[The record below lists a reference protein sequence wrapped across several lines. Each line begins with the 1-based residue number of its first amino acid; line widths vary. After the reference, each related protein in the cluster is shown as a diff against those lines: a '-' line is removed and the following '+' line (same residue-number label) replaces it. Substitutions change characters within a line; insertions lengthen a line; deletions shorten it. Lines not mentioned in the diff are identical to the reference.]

1 MIGKIEDQ
9 HRQKAA
15 YIYLR
20 QSSMAQVRHH
30 QESTERQ
37 YALKE
42 KALELGWTPAMIR
55 TLDRDLGI
63 SGAQMT
69 GREDFKTLLADVCM
83 GKVGAVFALEAS
95 RLGRSCADWYR
106 LLEFCSLTNTL
117 IIDEDGCYNT
127 GHFNDRLLLGLKATM
142 SQAEL
147 HFMSLRLQGGRLNK
161 AKKGELRF
169 PLPVGFCY
177 DPDGRTVVDSDQQV
191 QGAVRLLFAAFRQTG
206 SAYGVV
212 HHFAQKAIP
221 FPKRAYGGVWNGR
234 LIWGRLAEGRVR
246 MILKNPAYAGVYAFG
261 RFRCRKQISSEG
273 QIQSKITAVPMASWT
288 VTIPDH
294 HEAYISWEEFLEN
307 QTTLLRNL
315 TCAEENILT
324 GPAREGLAL
333 LQGVLLCGN
342 CGRRLTVR
350 YQGNGGIYPTYEC
363 NWLRREGLAT
373 GSCLHVRCSLLDD
386 AVSQRLLQVLHP
398 AQLEIALEALRELE
412 RRDEALFHQWQMRLE
427 RVEYEAQL
435 AQRRYE
441 EVDPSNRLV
450 AATLERRWNDALN
463 QRQQTQKKFE
473 DFLATHARATPP
485 QQQEEILSLARDFPR
500 LWKAPTTQP
509 KDRKRMVRLLV
520 KDITIK
526 KGVRPKQL
534 LAQIRWQGG
543 ALETLVLDLPPAIAD
558 RLRYPD
564 QLVVRVRE
572 LAATLP
578 DDQIAATLHHE
589 NRRSSKG
596 KTFTASMIRWIRY
609 RHKIPAAVLK
619 HPQEFTVQQIAQRFG
634 ISIHVVYYWIERG
647 LIEARK
653 LKAGLPYWITISS
666 EKEQELLE
674 WVRRS
679 SKIRNDSRGHSET
692 VL

>member
-9 HRQKAA
+9 RRQKAA

-20 QSSMAQVRHH
+20 HSSMAQVRNH

-37 YALKE
+37 YALKD

-55 TLDRDLGI
+55 TLDRDLGV
-63 SGAQMT
+63 SGAQAT
-69 GREDFKTLLADVCM
+69 GREDFKALMADVCM

-106 LLEFCSLTNTL
+106 LMEFCSLTNTL

-127 GHFNDRLLLGLKATM
+127 GNFNDRLLLGLKATM

-147 HFMSLRLQGGRLNK
+147 HFMSLRLQGGRLNN

-177 DPDGRTVVDSDQQV
+177 DPEGRTVVDPDQQG
-191 QGAVRLLFAAFRQTG
+191 QGAVRLLFATFRQTG

-212 HHFAQKAIP
+212 HHFAQKTIQ
-221 FPKRAYGGVWNGR
+221 FPKRAYGGIWNGR
-234 LIWGRLAEGRVR
+234 LIWGRLSEGRVR
-246 MILKNPAYAGVYAFG
+246 TILKNPAYAGFYAFG
-261 RFRCRKQISSEG
+261 RFRCRKQISGEG

-294 HEAYISWEEFLEN
+294 HEAYITWEESLQN
-307 QTTLLRNL
+307 QTILLRNL

-333 LQGVLLCGN
+333 LQGLLLCGN
-342 CGRRLTVR
+342 CGRRLTIR
-350 YQGNGGIYPTYEC
+350 YRGNGGIYPTYEC

-373 GSCLHVRCSLLDD
+373 RSCLHLRCSILDD
-386 AVSQRLLQVLHP
+386 AVSERLLQVIHP
-398 AQLEIALEALRELE
+398 AQLQIALEALRELE
-412 RRDEALFHQWQMRLE
+412 RRDEALSHQWRM
-427 RVEYEAQL
+427 RVERADYEAPL

-441 EVDPSNRLV
+441 EVDPANRLV

-463 QRQQTQKKFE
+463 QLQETQKKFE
-473 DFLATHARATPP
+473 DFQATHTRTTTP

-500 LWKAPTTQP
+500 LWKAPTTQA

-520 KDITIK
+520 KDITIN
-526 KGVRPKQL
+526 KGVQPKQL
-534 LAQIRWQGG
+534 LVQIRWQGG
-543 ALETLVLDLPPAIAD
+543 ACETLVLDLPPAIAD
-558 RLRYPD
+558 RLRYSD
-564 QLVVRVRE
+564 QVVARVRE

-578 DDQIAATLHHE
+578 DDQVAATLNRE

-596 KTFTASMIRWIRY
+596 KTFTASMIRWMRY
-609 RHKIPAAVLK
+609 RYNIPAATMK
-619 HPQEFTVQQIAQRFG
+619 HSHELTVQQVTQRFG
-634 ISIHVVYYWIERG
+634 VSIYVVYYWIERG
-647 LIEARK
+647 LIEARR
-653 LKAGLPYWITISS
+653 LNRGSPYWITINGA
-666 EKEQELLE
+666 KEQELLD

-679 SKIRNDSRGHSET
+679 SKIRDHIRGDSET
-692 VL
+692 IL

>member
-1 MIGKIEDQ
+1 MIGKIEEQ

-20 QSSMAQVRHH
+20 QSSMAQVHHH

-42 KALELGWTPAMIR
+42 KALELGWNPSMIR
-55 TLDRDLGI
+55 ILDRDLGI

-69 GREDFKTLLADVCM
+69 GREDFKTLMADVCL

-106 LLEFCSLTNTL
+106 LMEFCALTNTL
-117 IIDEDGCYNT
+117 IIDDDGCYNT
-127 GHFNDRLLLGLKATM
+127 GNFNDRLLLGLKATL
-142 SQAEL
+142 SQSEL

-177 DPDGRTVVDSDQQV
+177 DPDGRTVVDPDQQV
-191 QGAVRLLFAAFRQTG
+191 QGAVRLLFATFRQTG

-212 HHFAQKAIP
+212 HYFAQKAIQ
-221 FPKRAYGGVWNGR
+221 FPKRSYGGIWNGR
-234 LIWGRLAEGRVR
+234 LIWGRLAEERVR

-261 RFRCRKQISSEG
+261 RFRCRKQISSDG
-273 QIQSKITAVPMASWT
+273 QVQSKITAVPMPSWT

-294 HEAYISWEEFLEN
+294 HEAYITWEEFLQN

-333 LQGVLLCGN
+333 LPGLLLCGN
-342 CGRRLTVR
+342 CGRRLNIR

-363 NWLRREGLAT
+363 KWLRREGLAT
-373 GSCLHVRCSLLDD
+373 GSCLHVRCSILDD
-386 AVSQRLLQVLHP
+386 AVSERLLQVIHP
-398 AQLEIALEALRELE
+398 AQLQIALEALRELE
-412 RRDEALFHQWQMRLE
+412 QRDEALSHQWRMRIE
-427 RVEYEAQL
+427 RAEYEAHL

-441 EVDPSNRLV
+441 EVDPANRLV
-450 AATLERRWNDALN
+450 AATLECRWNDALTQLQET
-463 QRQQTQKKFE
+463 QRKFE
-473 DFLATHARATPP
+473 DFLATQTRATTP
-485 QQQEEILSLARDFPR
+485 QQREEILSLAHDFPR
-500 LWKAPTTQP
+500 LWKAPTTQA
-509 KDRKRMVRLLV
+509 KDRKRMVRLLI
-520 KDITIK
+520 KDITIS
-526 KGVRPKQL
+526 KGFQPKQL

-543 ALETLVLDLPPAIAD
+543 ASETLVLDLPLAIAD

-564 QLVVRVRE
+564 PVVARVRE
-572 LAATLP
+572 LAATVP
-578 DDQIAATLHHE
+578 DDQIAATLNHE

-596 KTFTASMIRWIRY
+596 KTFTVSMIRWIRY
-609 RHKIPAAVLK
+609 RHKILAVVLK
-619 HPQEFTVQQIAQRFG
+619 RPEELTVKQISQHFG
-634 ISIHVVYYWIERG
+634 VSIHVVYYWIERRI
-647 LIEARK
+647 IEARK
-653 LKAGLPYWITISS
+653 LNAGSPYWITLCA
-666 EKEQELLE
+666 EKEQELLA
-674 WVRRS
+674 WVQRS
-679 SKIRNDSRGHSET
+679 SKIQNDSRGDSEA

>member
-42 KALELGWTPAMIR
+42 KALELGWNPAMIR

-69 GREDFKTLLADVCM
+69 GREDFKTLMADVCM

-106 LLEFCSLTNTL
+106 LMEFCSLTNTL

-127 GHFNDRLLLGLKATM
+127 GNFNDRLLLGLKATM

-147 HFMSLRLQGGRLNK
+147 HFMSLRLQGGKLNK
-161 AKKGELRF
+161 AKRGELRF
-169 PLPVGFCY
+169 PLPVGLCY
-177 DPDGRTVVDSDQQV
+177 DPDGRTVVDPDQQV
-191 QGAVRLLFAAFRQTG
+191 QGAVRLLFATFRQVG

-212 HHFAQKAIP
+212 HHFAQKAIQ
-221 FPKRAYGGVWNGR
+221 FPKRAYGGIWSGR
-234 LIWGRLAEGRVR
+234 LIWGRLSEGRVR
-246 MILKNPAYAGVYAFG
+246 TILKNPAYAGLYAFG
-261 RFRCRKQISSEG
+261 RFRSRKQISSQG
-273 QIQSKITAVPMASWT
+273 QIQSKITAVPMPSWT

-294 HEAYISWEEFLEN
+294 HEAYITWEEFLQN
-307 QTTLLRNL
+307 QTILLRNL

-333 LQGVLLCGN
+333 LQGLLLCGN
-342 CGRRLTVR
+342 CGRRLTIR
-350 YQGNGGIYPTYEC
+350 YRGNGGIYPTYEC

-373 GSCLHVRCSLLDD
+373 RSCLHVRCSILDD
-386 AVSQRLLQVLHP
+386 AVSERLLQVIHP
-398 AQLEIALEALRELE
+398 AQLQIALEALRELE
-412 RRDEALFHQWQMRLE
+412 RRDEALSHQWRMRIE
-427 RVEYEAQL
+427 RADYEAQL

-441 EVDPSNRLV
+441 EVDPANRLV

-463 QRQQTQKKFE
+463 QLQETQKKFE
-473 DFLATHARATPP
+473 DFQATHARATTP
-485 QQQEEILSLARDFPR
+485 QQQEEILSLAHDFPR
-500 LWKAPTTQP
+500 LWKAPTTQA

-520 KDITIK
+520 KDITIN
-526 KGVRPKQL
+526 KGDLPKQL

-543 ALETLVLDLPPAIAD
+543 ATETILLDLPRAIAD

-564 QLVVRVRE
+564 PVVARVRE

-578 DDQIAATLHHE
+578 DDRIMETLNRE
-589 NRRSSKG
+589 NRLSSKG
-596 KTFTASMIRWIRY
+596 KPFTVSMIRWIRY
-609 RHKIPAAVLK
+609 RHRIPAAVLK
-619 HPQEFTVQQIAQRFG
+619 NPQEFTVQEMTQRFG
-634 ISIHVVYYWIERG
+634 VSIHVVYYWIERG
-647 LIEARK
+647 LIEARRRN
-653 LKAGLPYWITISS
+653 AGSPYWITLGA
-666 EKEQELLE
+666 EKGQELLA

-679 SKIRNDSRGHSET
+679 SKIQNDSREGSEAG
-692 VL
+692 L

>member
-1 MIGKIEDQ
+1 MIGKIEEQ

-42 KALELGWTPAMIR
+42 KALELGWNPAMIR
-55 TLDRDLGI
+55 ILDRDLGI

-69 GREDFKTLLADVCM
+69 GREDFKTLMADVCM

-106 LLEFCSLTNTL
+106 LMEFCSLTNTL
-117 IIDEDGCYNT
+117 IIDEDGCYEAGN
-127 GHFNDRLLLGLKATM
+127 FNDRLLLGLRATM

-147 HFMSLRLQGGRLNK
+147 HFMSLRLQGGKLNK
-161 AKKGELRF
+161 ARKGELRF
-169 PLPVGFCY
+169 PLPVGFCF
-177 DPDGRTVVDSDQQV
+177 DPEGRTVVDPDQQV
-191 QGAVRLLFAAFRQTG
+191 QGAVHLLFATFRQTG

-212 HHFAQKAIP
+212 HHFAQNAIQ
-221 FPKRAYGGVWNGR
+221 FPKRAYGGIWNGR
-234 LIWGRLAEGRVR
+234 LIWGRLSEGRVR
-246 MILKNPAYAGVYAFG
+246 MVLKNPAYAGVYAFG

-273 QIQSKITAVPMASWT
+273 QIHSKITAVPMPSWT
-288 VTIPDH
+288 VTIPNH
-294 HEAYISWEEFLEN
+294 HEAYITWEEFLQN
-307 QTTLLRNL
+307 QTILLRNL

-333 LQGVLLCGN
+333 LQGLLLCGN
-342 CGRRLTVR
+342 CGRRLTIR
-350 YQGNGGIYPTYEC
+350 YRGNGGIYPTYEC

-373 GSCLHVRCSLLDD
+373 RSCLHVHCGILDD
-386 AVSQRLLQVLHP
+386 AVSKRLLQVIHP
-398 AQLEIALEALRELE
+398 AQLQIALDALRELE
-412 RRDEALFHQWQMRLE
+412 QRDEALSQQWRMRIE
-427 RVEYEAQL
+427 RADYEAQL

-441 EVDPSNRLV
+441 EVDPANRLV

-463 QRQQTQKKFE
+463 QLQETQKKFE
-473 DFLATHARATPP
+473 EFQAKSHVTSP

-500 LWKAPTTQP
+500 LWKAPTTQA

-526 KGVRPKQL
+526 KTDKPKQL

-543 ALETLVLDLPPAIAD
+543 ATETLLVDLPPAIAD

-564 QLVVRVRE
+564 QVIARVRE
-572 LAATLP
+572 LAATLA
-578 DDQIAATLHHE
+578 DDEIAATLNRE
-589 NRRSSKG
+589 DRRSSKG
-596 KTFTASMIRWIRY
+596 KTFNVSMIRWIRF
-609 RHKIPAAVLK
+609 RHKIAPAVLK
-619 HPQEFTVQQIAQRFG
+619 RPEELTVQQVGQRFG
-634 ISIHVVYYWIERG
+634 VSKHVVYYWIERG
-647 LIEARK
+647 LVEARRFN
-653 LKAGLPYWITISS
+653 AGSPYWITINA
-666 EKEQELLE
+666 EREQELVE
-674 WVRRS
+674 WVRGS
-679 SKIRNDSRGHSET
+679 SKIRKHNNGDSEA

>member
-37 YALKE
+37 YALKQ

-63 SGAQMT
+63 SGTQMT
-69 GREDFKTLLADVCM
+69 GREDFKTLMADVCM

-95 RLGRSCADWYR
+95 RLGRSCADWHR
-106 LLEFCSLTNTL
+106 LMEFCALTNTL

-127 GHFNDRLLLGLKATM
+127 GNFNDRLLPGLKATM

-169 PLPVGFCY
+169 PLPAGFCC
-177 DPDGRTVVDSDQQV
+177 DPDGRTVVDPDQQV
-191 QGAVRLLFAAFRQTG
+191 QGAVRLLLAAFRQTG

-212 HHFAQKAIP
+212 HHFAQKAIQ
-221 FPKRAYGGVWNGR
+221 FPKRAYGGLWNGR

-273 QIQSKITAVPMASWT
+273 QIQSKITAVPMTSWT
-288 VTIPDH
+288 VAIPDH
-294 HEAYISWEEFLEN
+294 HEAYITWEEFLEN
-307 QTTLLRNL
+307 QMALLRNL
-315 TCAEENILT
+315 TCSEENILT

-373 GSCLHVRCSLLDD
+373 GSCLHVRCSILDD
-386 AVSQRLLQVLHP
+386 ADFSRYPSSHRVSRWCGSRLH
-398 AQLEIALEALRELE
+398 
-412 RRDEALFHQWQMRLE
+412 
-427 RVEYEAQL
+427 
-435 AQRRYE
+435 
-441 EVDPSNRLV
+441 
-450 AATLERRWNDALN
+450 
-463 QRQQTQKKFE
+463 
-473 DFLATHARATPP
+473 
-485 QQQEEILSLARDFPR
+485 LSLAGSPTLTGRIEFVILRMDRSRPA
-500 LWKAPTTQP
+500 APH
-509 KDRKRMVRLLV
+509 
-520 KDITIK
+520 
-526 KGVRPKQL
+526 
-534 LAQIRWQGG
+534 
-543 ALETLVLDLPPAIAD
+543 PAS
-558 RLRYPD
+558 R
-564 QLVVRVRE
+564 
-572 LAATLP
+572 
-578 DDQIAATLHHE
+578 
-589 NRRSSKG
+589 RRSSSWLQAG
-596 KTFTASMIRWIRY
+596 ERIPEEDFHLSDHTRFQAHWGGFAETA
-609 RHKIPAAVLK
+609 AGGTL
-619 HPQEFTVQQIAQRFG
+619 G
-634 ISIHVVYYWIERG
+634 ER
-647 LIEARK
+647 A
-653 LKAGLPYWITISS
+653 LPF
-666 EKEQELLE
+666 
-674 WVRRS
+674 RA
-679 SKIRNDSRGHSET
+679 
-692 VL
+692 

>member
-1 MIGKIEDQ
+1 MIEKIEEH

-42 KALELGWTPAMIR
+42 KALQLGWNPAMIR

-69 GREDFKTLLADVCM
+69 GREDFKTLMADVCM

-106 LLEFCSLTNTL
+106 LMEFCSLTNTL
-117 IIDEDGCYNT
+117 IIDEDGCYDAGN
-127 GHFNDRLLLGLKATM
+127 FNDRLLLGLRATM

-147 HFMSLRLQGGRLNK
+147 HFMSLRLQGGKLNK
-161 AKKGELRF
+161 ARKGELRF
-169 PLPVGFCY
+169 PLPVGFCF
-177 DPDGRTVVDSDQQV
+177 DPEGRTVFDPDQQV
-191 QGAVRLLFAAFRQTG
+191 QGAVRLLFATFRQTG

-212 HHFAQKAIP
+212 HHFAQKEIQ
-221 FPKRAYGGVWNGR
+221 FPKRAYGGIWNGR
-234 LIWGRLAEGRVR
+234 LIWGRLSEGRVR

-261 RFRCRKQISSEG
+261 RFRCRKQVSGEG
-273 QIQSKITAVPMASWT
+273 QIHSKITAVPMPSWT
-288 VTIPDH
+288 VTIQDH
-294 HEAYISWEEFLEN
+294 HEAYITWEEFLQN
-307 QTTLLRNL
+307 QTILLRNL

-324 GPAREGLAL
+324 GPPREGLAL
-333 LQGVLLCGN
+333 LQGLLLCGN

-350 YQGNGGIYPTYEC
+350 YRGNGGIYPTYEC

-373 GSCLHVRCSLLDD
+373 RSCLHLRCDILDH
-386 AVSQRLLQVLHP
+386 AVSERLLQVIHP
-398 AQLEIALEALRELE
+398 AHLQIALDALRELE
-412 RRDEALFHQWQMRLE
+412 QRDEALSQQWRMRIE
-427 RVEYEAQL
+427 RADYEAQL

-441 EVDPSNRLV
+441 EVDPANRLV

-463 QRQQTQKKFE
+463 QQQETQKKFE
-473 DFLATHARATPP
+473 DFQAAHAHSTTP

-500 LWKAPTTQP
+500 LWKAPTTQA
-509 KDRKRMVRLLV
+509 KDRKRMLRLLL
-520 KDITIK
+520 KDITIQ
-526 KGVRPKQL
+526 KGAQPKQL

-543 ALETLVLDLPPAIAD
+543 AAETLVLDLPPAIAD

-564 QLVVRVRE
+564 PVVARVCE

-578 DDQIAATLHHE
+578 DDEIVATLNRE
-589 NRRSSKG
+589 NCRSAKG
-596 KTFTASMIRWIRY
+596 KTITVSMIRWIRF
-609 RHKIPAAVLK
+609 RHKIAAAILK
-619 HPQEFTVQQIAQRFG
+619 NPEELTVQQVGQRFG
-634 ISIHVVYYWIERG
+634 VSIHVVYYWIERG
-647 LIEARK
+647 LVKARR
-653 LKAGLPYWITISS
+653 LNGGSPYWITISAG
-666 EKEQELLE
+666 KEQELLE

-679 SKIRNDSRGHSET
+679 SKIQKVSRGDSESA
-692 VL
+692 L

>member
-42 KALELGWTPAMIR
+42 KALELGWNPAMIR

-69 GREDFKTLLADVCM
+69 GREDFKTLMADVCM

-106 LLEFCSLTNTL
+106 LMEFCSLTNTL

-127 GHFNDRLLLGLKATM
+127 GNFNDRLLLGLKATM

-147 HFMSLRLQGGRLNK
+147 HFMSLRLQGGKLNK

-177 DPDGRTVVDSDQQV
+177 DPDGRTVVDPDQQV
-191 QGAVRLLFAAFRQTG
+191 QGAVRLLFATFRQTG

-212 HHFAQKAIP
+212 HHFAQKAIQ

-273 QIQSKITAVPMASWT
+273 QIQSKITAVPMSSWT

-294 HEAYISWEEFLEN
+294 HEAYITWEEFLEN

-342 CGRRLTVR
+342 CGRRLTIR

-373 GSCLHVRCSLLDD
+373 RSCLHVRCSILDD
-386 AVSQRLLQVLHP
+386 AVSATSAP
-398 AQLEIALEALRELE
+398 G
-412 RRDEALFHQWQMRLE
+412 
-427 RVEYEAQL
+427 
-435 AQRRYE
+435 
-441 EVDPSNRLV
+441 DPSRT
-450 AATLERRWNDALN
+450 AADC
-463 QRQQTQKKFE
+463 
-473 DFLATHARATPP
+473 
-485 QQQEEILSLARDFPR
+485 S
-500 LWKAPTTQP
+500 
-509 KDRKRMVRLLV
+509 
-520 KDITIK
+520 
-526 KGVRPKQL
+526 
-534 LAQIRWQGG
+534 
-543 ALETLVLDLPPAIAD
+543 
-558 RLRYPD
+558 
-564 QLVVRVRE
+564 
-572 LAATLP
+572 
-578 DDQIAATLHHE
+578 
-589 NRRSSKG
+589 RSS
-596 KTFTASMIRWIRY
+596 A
-609 RHKIPAAVLK
+609 
-619 HPQEFTVQQIAQRFG
+619 
-634 ISIHVVYYWIERG
+634 
-647 LIEARK
+647 
-653 LKAGLPYWITISS
+653 
-666 EKEQELLE
+666 
-674 WVRRS
+674 
-679 SKIRNDSRGHSET
+679 
-692 VL
+692 

>member
-37 YALKE
+37 YALQE

-69 GREDFKTLLADVCM
+69 GREDFKTLMADVCM

-106 LLEFCSLTNTL
+106 LMEFCSLTNTL
-117 IIDEDGCYNT
+117 IIDADGCYDT
-127 GHFNDRLLLGLKATM
+127 GNFNDRLLLGLKATM

-177 DPDGRTVVDSDQQV
+177 DPDGRTVVDPDQQV
-191 QGAVRLLFAAFRQTG
+191 QGAVRLLFATFRQTG

-212 HHFAQKAIP
+212 HHFAQKAIQ
-221 FPKRAYGGVWNGR
+221 FPKRAYGGIWNGR
-234 LIWGRLAEGRVR
+234 LIWGRLTEGRVR
-246 MILKNPAYAGVYAFG
+246 TILKNPTYAGVYAFG

-273 QIQSKITAVPMASWT
+273 QIQSKITAVPMPSWT

-294 HEAYISWEEFLEN
+294 HEAYITWEEFLEH

-373 GSCLHVRCSLLDD
+373 RSCLHVRCSILDD
-386 AVSQRLLQVLHP
+386 AVSERLLQVLHP
-398 AQLEIALEALRELE
+398 AQLQIALEALRELE
-412 RRDEALFHQWQMRLE
+412 RRDEALFHQWRMRIE
-427 RVEYEAQL
+427 RAEYEAQL

-441 EVDPSNRLV
+441 EVDAANRLV
-450 AATLERRWNDALN
+450 AASLERRWNDALN
-463 QRQQTQKKFE
+463 QLQETQKKFE
-473 DFLATHARATPP
+473 DFLATHASATTP

-500 LWKAPTTQP
+500 LWKAPTTQA

-520 KDITIK
+520 KDITIN
-526 KGVRPKQL
+526 KGVQAKQL

-543 ALETLVLDLPPAIAD
+543 ASETLVLDLPPAIAD

-564 QLVVRVRE
+564 QVVARVRE

-578 DDQIAATLHHE
+578 DDQIAGTLNGE

-596 KTFTASMIRWIRY
+596 KTFTVSMIRWIRY
-609 RHKIPAAVLK
+609 RHKIPAASLK
-619 HPQEFTVQQIAQRFG
+619 RSQELTVQQMAQHFG
-634 ISIHVVYYWIERG
+634 VSIHVVYYWIERG
-647 LIEARK
+647 LIEARR
-653 LKAGLPYWITISS
+653 LNAGSPYWITLCA
-666 EKEQELLE
+666 EKEQELLA

-679 SKIRNDSRGHSET
+679 SKIRNDSREHSEA